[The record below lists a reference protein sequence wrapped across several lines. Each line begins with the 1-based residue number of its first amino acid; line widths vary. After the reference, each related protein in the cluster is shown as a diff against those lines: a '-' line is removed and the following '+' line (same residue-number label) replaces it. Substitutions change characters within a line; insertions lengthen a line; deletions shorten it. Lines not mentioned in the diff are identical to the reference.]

1 MLASINTPKDRYTMI
16 KNPVYVKT
24 NPDYVYQAE
33 IAHWVDGDTV
43 DVDLYIF
50 LDCGFHLYET
60 KQFKQRVR
68 MYGINTPEKGQPNYK
83 EATAFEEAHAP
94 VGTEILVKTYK
105 MPTSYASEEK
115 YGRYL
120 ADIIKQDEDL
130 NQTILASGLAVSY
143 FGGTK

>member
-1 MLASINTPKDRYTMI
+1 MI
-16 KNPVYVKT
+16 KNPVFIKT
-24 NPDYVYQAE
+24 NPDHIYQGE

-50 LDCGFHLYET
+50 LDFGFHWYET
-60 KQFKQRVR
+60 KQTKQRIR
-68 MYGINTPEKGQPNYK
+68 LMGINTPEKGQSNYK
-83 EATAFEEAHAP
+83 EATAFMESHAP
-94 VGTEILVKTYK
+94 VGMEVLVQTYK

-120 ADIIKQDEDL
+120 ADVFVQDL
-130 NQTILASGLAVSY
+130 NLNKTILASGLAVAY

>member
-1 MLASINTPKDRYTMI
+1 MI
-16 KNPVYVKT
+16 QNPVYIKT

-33 IAHWVDGDTV
+33 IVRWVDGDTV
-43 DVDLYIF
+43 DVDIFIF

-68 MYGINTPEKGQPNYK
+68 LYGLNTPERGHANYK
-83 EATAFEEAHAP
+83 EATAHNNSMAP
-94 VGTEILVKTYK
+94 EGTEVKIKTYK

-120 ADIIKQDEDL
+120 ADIFIEDENL
-130 NQTILASGLAVSY
+130 NQTIIASGLAVAY
-143 FGGTK
+143 FGGTKDK